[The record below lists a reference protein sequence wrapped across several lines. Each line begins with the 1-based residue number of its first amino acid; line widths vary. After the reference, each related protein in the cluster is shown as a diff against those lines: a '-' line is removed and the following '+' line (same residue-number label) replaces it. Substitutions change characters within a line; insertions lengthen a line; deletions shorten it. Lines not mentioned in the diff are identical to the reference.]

1 MVGHARGLNRSK
13 ESPFNKYLDVRVKN
27 LEILYMS
34 LYLHVPRGLESSCA
48 LPPPLQTLFANDF
61 CECIRFIE
69 SIIFLLFGR
78 SRL

>member
-34 LYLHVPRGLESSCA
+34 LYFHVPGGSRVQLCA
-48 LPPPLQTLFANDF
+48 STPPQKTLFVNDF
-61 CECIRFIE
+61 CEYE